1 MVQSNFVMKQCNN
14 NNGKRQDNLWNTISL
29 KHELPFLPW
38 LSLGSVVGV
47 LCLLF
52 VLITGL
58 YFRGRGRDDGLKEEK
73 FSCKTT
79 HTETKTM
86 PTLTL

>member
-14 NNGKRQDNLWNTISL
+14 NSGKRQDNLWYTISL
-29 KHELPFLPW
+29 KYQLPFLPQ

-52 VLITGL
+52 VLIEG
-58 YFRGRGRDDGLKEEK
+58 
-73 FSCKTT
+73 
-79 HTETKTM
+79 
-86 PTLTL
+86 